1 MLCLGERLSV
11 TWSYL
16 SSGPGS
22 SDRSWVRLRI
32 GDNSSDDQLLQNEEI
47 DLLLESEGSKY
58 AAAAEAARTIAAHYA
73 RRVDRTIGRL
83 RISMQQASERYF
95 TLADKL
101 DDEAASGAAGSVGMS
116 GMYAGGISIAD
127 KEAEEADTDRTL
139 PDFYRG
145 QFDNHGG

>member
-1 MLCLGERLSV
+1 MLGLGEWCSV

-47 DLLLESEGSKY
+47 DLLLDTEGSKY
-58 AAAAEAARTIAAHYA
+58 GAAAVAARTIAAKYA
-73 RRVDRTIGRL
+73 RRVDRTIGKL
-83 RISMQQASERYF
+83 RISMQQASQHYF
-95 TLADKL
+95 ALADKI
-101 DDEAASGAAGSVGMS
+101 DDEAMSGAAGSVGMS
-116 GMYAGGISIAD
+116 GMYAGGISITE
-127 KEAEEADTDRTL
+127 KLSEEADTDRVKPAFT
-139 PDFYRG
+139 RG